1 MSEQI
6 SSKGGG
12 YEQAWQGGDRA
23 SFGELIQ
30 DIVTNIQGLIR
41 SEFRLAK
48 TEIREDAAAAGKAV
62 AVLVAGVALAFY
74 GVGFLLLTAVYA
86 LNIVFSTWLAA
97 LIVGAGVMV
106 FAAILVGI
114 GYGKLKSINP
124 APEQTVDTVKEDV
137 AWVRQEVK
145 RGK

>member
-1 MSEQI
+1 MSEQTF
-6 SSKGGG
+6 SEGGRP
-12 YEQAWQGGDRA
+12 EHVWQSNDRA

-30 DIVTNIQGLIR
+30 DIVSNIQGLIR

-48 TEIREDAAAAGKAV
+48 TEIREDATAAGKA
-62 AVLVAGVALAFY
+62 AGVLLAGMALGFF
-74 GVGFLLLTAVYA
+74 GLGFLLLTAVYA
-86 LNIVFSTWLAA
+86 LNIVLAAWLAA
-97 LIVGAGVMV
+97 LIVGAAVTV
-106 FAAILVGI
+106 FAAILAGV
-114 GYGKLKSINP
+114 GYGMLKRINP

>member
-1 MSEQI
+1 MSEQTA
-6 SSKGGG
+6 SDGGRYG
-12 YEQAWQGGDRA
+12 QAWQGGDRA

-30 DIVTNIQGLIR
+30 DIVSNIQGLIR

-48 TEIREDAAAAGKAV
+48 TEIREDATALGKAAGI
-62 AVLVAGVALAFY
+62 LVAGLALGFY
-74 GVGFLLLTAVYA
+74 GLGFLLLTAVYA
-86 LNIVFSTWLAA
+86 LNIVLVAWLAA
-97 LIVGAGVMV
+97 LIVGAAVTV
-106 FAAILVGI
+106 LAAVLAGI
-114 GYGKLKSINP
+114 GYGKLKQINP